1 MLDASLS
8 DAALSEYA
16 EATRVAAA
24 EYGLELHSTFTG
36 LASYSSNGL
45 LHPQASMRAACQK
58 WFERA
63 IAFTSMIGARGT
75 GGFIGS
81 LTAHDA
87 TDATRRASLL
97 EDLANQMRM
106 LSQVASEKRLAF
118 LMFENMSGFREFGH
132 TIEEAHLLERI
143 AAGSPVPWL
152 LCLDVGHTVVR
163 SGKAEG
169 GSPEEWLGEQWFHTP
184 VLQLQQANRE
194 GDQHWPFTRA
204 RNQAGLVLGSDVVE
218 AIGGWPEEDDVCAF
232 LEIMHPP
239 EADDEAVLADL
250 RESVAYWTDQG
261 MEP

>member
-1 MLDASLS
+1 
-8 DAALSEYA
+8 
-16 EATRVAAA
+16 
-24 EYGLELHSTFTG
+24 
-36 LASYSSNGL
+36 
-45 LHPQASMRAACQK
+45 
-58 WFERA
+58 
-63 IAFTSMIGARGT
+63 
-75 GGFIGS
+75 
-81 LTAHDA
+81 
-87 TDATRRASLL
+87 
-97 EDLANQMRM
+97 
-106 LSQVASEKRLAF
+106 
-118 LMFENMSGFREFGH
+118 
-132 TIEEAHLLERI
+132 
-143 AAGSPVPWL
+143 
-152 LCLDVGHTVVR
+152 VR